1 MNLKQII
8 PTAPEVAREALVV
21 LAGVL
26 VAAYVLSRFPQLKNF
41 VTGQSVTVH
50 E

>member
-1 MNLKQII
+1 MNLKSIL
-8 PTAPEVAREALVV
+8 PTGTEVAREALVV

-26 VAAYVLSRFPQLKNF
+26 VAAFVLSRFPKLKTF